1 MYGKHLPFTCGGRN
15 CKKLSAKRGL
25 EGKVEIDSA
34 GTLDYHSG
42 ESPDSRM
49 IKHASKR
56 GYSLDSKARQFKP
69 EKDFEHFD
77 YIITMDNDNYSEII
91 SLDKRN
97 QFADKVF
104 KMVSFGNK
112 IKADEVLILTT
123 AEVMVLNMFLT
134 FLKILSKVYLTEL
147 KMISEE
153 KIKKRIEEKLGSKIK
168 SFSSL
173 SGGCI
178 SDAFKISTANGTS
191 FFLKYNPSASNNMF
205 LKEANGLRELDKSN
219 AIKIPEVLSVDED
232 YILLEFIASGNRKK
246 KFFEDFGK
254 SFAEM
259 HKFKSVSFGFYENNY
274 IGSNPQINIPDE
286 KEKSDWTAFYLNKEF
301 YSSYN

>member
-1 MYGKHLPFTCGGRN
+1 
-15 CKKLSAKRGL
+15 
-25 EGKVEIDSA
+25 
-34 GTLDYHSG
+34 
-42 ESPDSRM
+42 
-49 IKHASKR
+49 
-56 GYSLDSKARQFKP
+56 
-69 EKDFEHFD
+69 
-77 YIITMDNDNYSEII
+77 
-91 SLDKRN
+91 
-97 QFADKVF
+97 
-104 KMVSFGNK
+104 
-112 IKADEVLILTT
+112 
-123 AEVMVLNMFLT
+123 
-134 FLKILSKVYLTEL
+134 
-147 KMISEE
+147 MISEE

-178 SDAFKISTANGTS
+178 SDAFKISTENGTS

-259 HKFKSVSFGFYENNY
+259 HKFKSDSFGFYENNY

-286 KEKSDWTAFYLNKEF
+286 KEKSDWTAFYLNKRILFQLQLAEKLGNSTDELRKGISKLENKIEDIIGHNSEKPSLLHGDIWGGNYMIDQNGNAVLIDPAVYYGHREADLGMTKLFGGFNSEF
-301 YSSYN
+301 YKAYNESFPLEDGFDYRENIYKLYHVLNHLNLFGGGYYSQAISLIKFYV